1 MEPEIQI
8 ISLARRQSS
17 CNFIS
22 SSHRRKFIALPITEP
37 SQIYKLSIIDFSKY
51 WRRTYIQNKWKK
63 AVISQIV
70 YASQDS
76 LTDREQTLLS
86 PAYLTR

>member
-1 MEPEIQI
+1 MEQEIQI
-8 ISLARRQSS
+8 ISLACRQSS

-51 WRRTYIQNKWKK
+51 WRCTYIQNKWKK